1 MEDSKEILGQIT
13 GCKKKYFLHKV
24 QTKYYLIV
32 ICVAWL
38 ILCLPQNIYTLFL
51 YFNPEAQGYELE
63 PIGNYSQNYSCFKEY
78 RALKDQLEFGIR
90 GIFVSVVGSLG
101 MISNTFSIM
110 VLQRLA
116 AKSGFNRLLL
126 SLGKYK

>member
-1 MEDSKEILGQIT
+1 MEDSKEISGKIT
-13 GCKKKYFLHKV
+13 VCKKKYFWHKV
-24 QTKYYLIV
+24 QTKYYLIG

-90 GIFVSVVGSLG
+90 GVFVTVVGSCG
-101 MISNTFSIM
+101 MISNIFSIM